1 MQTKKSLKF
10 LMVWLIVS
18 AIMCFVGLGLLLQ
31 VSALLKQSAN
41 VGSNVTIE
49 GIPFAN
55 GDGTESNPYL
65 VSNAEELNNVRN
77 FLYQKD
83 ENGDF
88 DLSKPNYF
96 LQVEDINLSL
106 TDFNSADSGNFDP
119 IGSVDYPF
127 AGTYDGNGFTISG
140 MYIDSTASNVG
151 LFSYISSSGK
161 VLNLS
166 ISSTEIKGN
175 GIVGAIAGTN
185 AGEIK
190 YCFNDSVINGTNS
203 AGLVGQNDGI
213 IEDSYNNGQ
222 VIGSLSAGIASI
234 NNGTI
239 SRVYNSGSIA
249 SSGAGIVYQNNGS
262 IQYAVYINNVSVGVK
277 NGTNDINQIVSATET
292 QMKGNQ
298 KVSVNGQEFY
308 VNEFINLSA
317 PLMPAFYYSFS
328 SSYLNPQIWINP
340 QDQSLRIEGD
350 GTASS
355 PYIISSPQALS
366 LIGKSLIISNNKTLN
381 FGLDDF
387 YIQNA
392 DISFIG
398 VDTNGETAGNF
409 DPIGYVDSTIKEFS
423 GSYVGE
429 NGNNKRLKISD
440 FKINSNLT
448 QIGFIVQVGK
458 GGVVENLSFRSNEYV
473 VNTQEK
479 YGLGTIAATND
490 GNIINC
496 DNYSNID
503 IRLIESQFSGGSS
516 NIGGLVAS
524 NNGTISLSANL
535 GNIIAF
541 YNGEVGPSTATSF
554 VGGICATNNGI
565 IEKSYN
571 AGNLKGGQSGGIA
584 CVTGNQINHCFN
596 YGDVEAT
603 LSAGEGSFWACGI
616 SCNIA
621 GSVSY
626 TFNLGKADYGV
637 AAIIAGSLNN
647 VFYVEGLSS
656 KGAATGTGFNTINVN
671 QLAGVSQYN
680 GQNILD
686 LFNSEGQIW
695 IIDRSRV
702 CEDGNS
708 YQFIQIAGNY
718 AEKTHSR
725 AMKMTVDGF
734 NIVDSPQKF
743 VGVGTN
749 AYNSIFYSGDGKYIL
764 ASDIDCSGISYV
776 QKDNFSG
783 EFNGAGHTISN
794 VNHSSGSYADLGLF
808 SIAEGNA
815 QIYNFNLINSN
826 FNNTAGSGRCGA
838 IVGSSGLGVS
848 IKNIQT
854 KNCYVEGNSDTGGFI
869 GQLTNRDSASGGI
882 IENCAVIGGRGRL
895 DGNDAGAPGGG
906 FIGCMN
912 GGHINKCF
920 AQNDNVS
927 GGENNLLMW
936 GWTQTGGFVGVTGS
950 NALIENCF
958 SYGSIWV
965 ERVVLGAGIDNDSNG
980 GFVGKNSSGNTII
993 KNSYA
998 YVVISLRKNLG
1009 WYTDSDSRGFGKGAQ
1024 TSWYNNYCLSGQT
1037 TTGASGATEL
1047 STDQMHQQSSYA
1059 GFDFDNIWQMD
1070 GTWNIPVPTKNSSN
1084 ITAQGIF
1091 KLNTDGGATVQLFKD
1106 GTLVQTK
1113 TVGSFGGV
1121 EFTNLVYGQYTAKIF
1136 RYGQSVNT
1144 LNNIEELS
1152 FEISQ
1157 SNSSI
1162 SLNSIKWFDG
1172 GNGSQ
1177 ESPYIIN
1184 SYEQLAKLNNFAGEG
1199 DDTYFKLEKD
1209 LDLKKQELTA
1219 INDFK
1224 GCFDGNNKE
1233 IYNFVITSGSGE
1245 IGLFAT
1251 IENAEIKN
1259 LGVSVFEISTTSNEY
1274 IGVLVGEAV
1283 SSTISN
1289 CYVENGYIISNGTT
1303 GGLVGLANQTIVSK
1317 SYANVNIT
1325 ASFSQSSFFA
1335 GGLVGNA
1342 TNETNIEECYSAGQ
1356 INGQNNI
1363 GGFVGSLES
1372 SKVTNSFTTS
1382 KVISS
1387 YNNASDSAIGG
1398 FAGNVDQ
1405 ESSISLSFMHGNTYS
1420 SIGFGNLGSFIGKNQ
1435 SSNLSYNY
1443 VWNVNNFKII
1453 FNGENLNGITSLA
1466 TDQFLSASNFAGFD
1480 FISIWGMSNE
1490 SYPILRNVA
1499 NAGEINEVIMGSGT
1513 ENDPYLIFDAETLKD
1528 IESYTLAR
1536 NQETT
1541 YFKLMKDID
1550 LSGEEWEGMFA
1561 SETPFAGIIDGNG
1574 FSISNISLSQTNSY
1588 GIFNYATN
1596 ATFKNLKIVS
1606 PKIQT
1611 TSSMASA
1618 LIGNAQNCTFE
1629 NIIISGGVISGG
1641 DYVGGLVAEGQ
1652 SNSFNNIQ
1660 ITSLSLTSSSIAG
1673 GVIGS
1678 SSEDSFANILVSS
1691 NQITAQEGGAV
1702 AGKSLNS
1709 DFGNIETIENI
1720 LNGTNVGGIVGSMQ
1734 SGNIILSNSSLN
1746 NLSGTNAGGFV
1757 GSANGIEVTSC
1768 YIDGLL
1774 FNGVQNGG
1782 GVAGEL
1788 LDSTVL
1794 GVNADISNTIETTV
1808 TLGVIVGTASN
1819 SSIQNCTVNS
1829 MWSSSF
1835 TNLTSL
1841 YVGVIAG
1848 QISDMISVAENRITK
1863 VVLTVKSG
1871 GGIGQFY
1878 GQLSGNGNLN
1888 NNLYREITL
1897 NSSSAGV
1904 VNNLTGTTITDS
1916 YNTASG
1922 LQTYE
1927 WVIVA

>member
-10 LMVWLIVS
+10 LLVWLIVS

-65 VSNAEELNNVRN
+65 ISNAEELNNVRN

-106 TDFNSADSGNFDP
+106 TDFNSTDSGNFDP

-140 MYIDSTASNVG
+140 MYIDSTASSVG

-234 NNGTI
+234 NNGII

-298 KVSVNGQEFY
+298 KVSVNGQEYY

-340 QDQSLRIEGD
+340 QDQSLRLGGE
-350 GTASS
+350 GTASN

-366 LIGKSLIISNNKTLN
+366 LIGKSLIISNNKTLD

-398 VDTNGETAGNF
+398 VDTNGDSLGNF

-440 FKINSNLT
+440 FKISSNLT

-490 GNIINC
+490 GSIINC

-702 CEDGNS
+702 CEDGNN
-708 YQFIQIAGNY
+708 YQFIQIIGNY

-725 AMKMTVDGF
+725 AMEMTVDGY
-734 NIVDSPQKF
+734 NIVENPEMF
-743 VGVGTN
+743 IGVATN
-749 AYNSIFYSGDGKYIL
+749 AYNSIYYSGDGKYIL
-764 ASDIDCSGISYV
+764 ASDIDCNGYTYI
-776 QKDNFSG
+776 QKDSFSG

-794 VNHSSGSYADLGLF
+794 VNFTSGSFDNLGLF
-808 SIAEGNA
+808 STIEGNA
-815 QIYNFNLINSN
+815 KILNFVLLDSN
-826 FNNTAGSGRCGA
+826 FRNTNGSGNSGA
-838 IVGSSGLGVS
+838 LAGAVNIGSIIRRVNVL
-848 IKNIQT
+848 
-854 KNCYVEGNSDTGGFI
+854 NCIIEGTNYVGGFV
-869 GQLTNRDSASGGI
+869 GCLTNLNSQIGGI
-882 IENCAVIGGRGRL
+882 IENCAVINSNAKC
-895 DGNDAGAPGGG
+895 DGNDAGTPNGG
-906 FIGCMN
+906 FIGLMN
-912 GGHINKCF
+912 GGQINCCY
-920 AQNDNVS
+920 AVNENIS
-927 GGENNLLMW
+927 EGENNVLIW
-936 GWTQTGGFVGVTGS
+936 GWTHIGGFVGETR
-950 NALIENCF
+950 NDAFIENSF
-958 SYGSIWV
+958 AYGSLWI
-965 ERVVLGAGIDNDSNG
+965 ERTVWTVSADLDTNG
-980 GFVGKNSSGNTII
+980 GFVGYNSSANAII
-993 KNSYA
+993 KNCYSN
-998 YVVISLRKNLG
+998 VILTLNKDWGVTSSKRRSFG
-1009 WYTDSDSRGFGKGAQ
+1009 RG
-1024 TSWYNNYCLSGQT
+1024 SNNNWMNNYCLSGQSDNSA
-1037 TTGASGATEL
+1037 GAEEL
-1047 STDQMHQQSSYA
+1047 SSAQMHQQSSFT

-1106 GTLVQTK
+1106 GSLVQTK
-1113 TVGSFGGV
+1113 TAGSFGGV
-1121 EFTNLVYGQYTAKIF
+1121 EFTNLSYGQYTAKIF

-1209 LDLKKQELTA
+1209 LDLRKQELTA

-1224 GCFDGNNKE
+1224 GCFDGNNKK
-1233 IYNFVITSGSGE
+1233 IFNFVINSSSGN
-1245 IGLFAT
+1245 IGLFKS

-1259 LGVSVFEISTTSNEY
+1259 LGVSVFEINSTSNAN
-1274 IGVLVGEAV
+1274 IGVIAGEAV
-1283 SSTISN
+1283 SSSITN
-1289 CYVENGYIISNGTT
+1289 CFVEDGYINCNGIV
-1303 GGLVGLANQTIVSK
+1303 GGLVGLANQTIVIK

-1335 GGLVGNA
+1335 GGLVGKAINGS
-1342 TNETNIEECYSAGQ
+1342 NIEECYSSGKL
-1356 INGQNNI
+1356 NGQNNL
-1363 GGFVGSLES
+1363 GGFVGSVENSNIL
-1372 SKVTNSFTTS
+1372 NSFTITYTT
-1382 KVISS
+1382 SS

-1398 FAGNVDQ
+1398 FAGNVD
-1405 ESSISLSFMHGNTYS
+1405 ELSSITLSFMHGNIS
-1420 SIGFGNLGSFIGKNQ
+1420 SAIGFANLGSFIGKNQ
-1435 SSNLSYNY
+1435 SNSLSFNY
-1443 VWNVNNFKII
+1443 VWNINNFRTIY
-1453 FNGENLNGITSLA
+1453 NEETSNQIVLLS

-1480 FISIWGMSNE
+1480 FISVWGMGE
-1490 SYPILRNVA
+1490 YSYPILRNVA
-1499 NAGEINEVIMGSGT
+1499 NAGEITEVIMGSGT

-1536 NQETT
+1536 SEEKT
-1541 YFKLMKDID
+1541 YFKIMKDID
-1550 LSGEEWEGMFA
+1550 LSGKNWEGMFA
-1561 SETPFAGIIDGNG
+1561 SETPFAGIFDGNG

-1611 TSSMASA
+1611 NSLMTSG
-1618 LIGNAQNCTFE
+1618 LVGNAQNCTFE

-1788 LDSTVL
+1788 QDSTVL